1 VTASADGRELQ
12 ATPGSPGGGP
22 VPAIR
27 SRAVAFPRRLLNE
40 GEEVIL
46 DLRPHWAFFLGRALV
61 LLLAVAGLIAVA
73 ALGANDIV
81 LLIVGVVVLAAL
93 VRLVARYVVWTTSEF
108 VVTTDRLILRSG
120 IVSKRGIEIP
130 LERVNTIFFN
140 QRLRERLL
148 RYGDLVVESGGERGR
163 QVISDVPHPER
174 VQSVIH
180 GAMEDEEDSRE
191 VLDERP
197 AARNDRESV
206 LDQIDRLDQLRQRG
220 VISQAEFE
228 TKKAQLLERL

>member
-1 VTASADGRELQ
+1 
-12 ATPGSPGGGP
+12 
-22 VPAIR
+22 
-27 SRAVAFPRRLLNE
+27 VAFPRRLLNE

-46 DLRPHWAFFLGRALV
+46 DLRPHWSFFAGRALV
-61 LLLAVAGLIAVA
+61 LLLAVAALIAVA
-73 ALGANDIV
+73 AIGVADV
-81 LLIVGVVVLAAL
+81 LLLVVGAL
-93 VRLVARYVVWTTSEF
+93 VLVALARVVARYAVWTTSEF

-120 IVSKRGIEIP
+120 VVAKRGIEIP
-130 LERVNTIFFN
+130 LERVNTVFFS

-180 GAMEDEEDSRE
+180 GAMEDEEDLRE
-191 VLDERP
+191 DGRGADRTTATVAP
-197 AARNDRESV
+197 DRESV

-228 TKKAQLLERL
+228 AKKAELLERL

>member
-1 VTASADGRELQ
+1 ML
-12 ATPGSPGGGP
+12 
-22 VPAIR
+22 
-27 SRAVAFPRRLLNE
+27 VA
-40 GEEVIL
+40 
-46 DLRPHWAFFLGRALV
+46 
-61 LLLAVAGLIAVA
+61 LA
-73 ALGANDIV
+73 
-81 LLIVGVVVLAAL
+81 
-93 VRLVARYVVWTTSEF
+93 RLVTRYVVWTTSEF

-120 IVSKRGIEIP
+120 VVSKRGIEIP
-130 LERVNTIFFN
+130 LERVNTMFFN

-163 QVISDVPHPER
+163 QVIADVPHPER

-191 VLDERP
+191 GGRADGPRP
-197 AARNDRESV
+197 PPPRADRESV

>member
-1 VTASADGRELQ
+1 M
-12 ATPGSPGGGP
+12 
-22 VPAIR
+22 
-27 SRAVAFPRRLLNE
+27 AFPRRLLNE
-40 GEEVIL
+40 GEEVLL
-46 DLRPHWAFFLGRALV
+46 DLRPHWAFFLGRAAV
-61 LLLAVAGLIAVA
+61 LLLAVVALIVAA
-73 ALGANDIV
+73 ALGAHDLV
-81 LLIVGVVVLAAL
+81 LLALGVVVLVAL
-93 VRLVARYVVWTTSEF
+93 ARLVTRYLRWTTSEF

-130 LERVNTIFFN
+130 LERVNTVFFH
-140 QRLRERLL
+140 QRFGERLL

-180 GAMEDEEDSRE
+180 GAMEDEEDGRDRTVSAP
-191 VLDERP
+191 V
-197 AARNDRESV
+197 ATDRESV